1 MQKRLFFLMAM
12 LVTTL
17 TMMAQ
22 VTTAG
27 MGGKVTI
34 EGTNETVIGAT
45 VTIGMA
51 KAEGWVNK
59 TGSKWQTMPELMLA
73 YRAATFFAR
82 THSCHLTNSRRSA

>member
-45 VTIGMA
+45 VQAVAVSTF
-51 KAEGWVNK
+51 KVCVRVVP
-59 TGSKWQTMPELMLA
+59 TLLLFLTLVSSQRPSKG
-73 YRAATFFAR
+73 
-82 THSCHLTNSRRSA
+82 